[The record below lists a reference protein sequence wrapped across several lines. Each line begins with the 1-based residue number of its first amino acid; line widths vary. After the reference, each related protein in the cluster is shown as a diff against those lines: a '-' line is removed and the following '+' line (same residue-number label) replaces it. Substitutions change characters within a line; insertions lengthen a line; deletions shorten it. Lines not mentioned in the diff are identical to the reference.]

1 MILKIHNLKNEIGI
15 KDQKVIK
22 QVRDLRSMEANK
34 IHGLSACMLL
44 DKLKSIHSLSLC
56 TL

>member
-1 MILKIHNLKNEIGI
+1 MILKIHNFKNEIGI
-15 KDQKVIK
+15 KGQKIIK

-44 DKLKSIHSLSLC
+44 ETIHLLSLC